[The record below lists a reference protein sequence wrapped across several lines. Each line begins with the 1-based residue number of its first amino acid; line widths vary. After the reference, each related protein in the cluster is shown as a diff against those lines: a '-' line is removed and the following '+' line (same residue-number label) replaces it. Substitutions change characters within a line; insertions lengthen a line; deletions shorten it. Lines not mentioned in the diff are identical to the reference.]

1 MATKS
6 RRAFV
11 VDASVLRAAGTSA
24 HPTSSA
30 CGELLMQVLHVCHHA
45 AFNASLVK
53 EWECHGSHFS
63 MTWRAAMTSRG
74 KMVDLKIWIPVW
86 KRPSRRSPE
95 NCIHWLVRTIHLV
108 ALAIARGQCVV
119 SLDGKARGAFRQ
131 ASSTDKRLEDV
142 MWVDPVNISDA
153 MRPWLAAGAPRR
165 QPFLLSSASDPP
177 RRPSR
182 RTPDGNSRRPGS
194 PGAARAGV
202 R

>member
-1 MATKS
+1 
-6 RRAFV
+6 
-11 VDASVLRAAGTSA
+11 
-24 HPTSSA
+24 
-30 CGELLMQVLHVCHHA
+30 MQVLHVCHHA

-53 EWECHGSHFS
+53 EWECHSSHFS

-74 KMVDLKIWIPVW
+74 KMDRGPEDLDPGLEALPGELHPLARKD
-86 KRPSRRSPE
+86 
-95 NCIHWLVRTIHLV
+95 IHLV